1 MRCVYLKDK
10 IYLFCIFSIL
20 LVQSPT
26 ADILVDNC
34 SLECELQLVKFFYF
48 ILHERNGQLN
58 LMTHILV
65 QALNVLIQNN
75 SQGIALKPNRD
86 SMVHKM
92 HKPLHAC
99 WFVLF
104 FLFNLKKS
112 VWYNKAAAAAQN
124 CSTDRFKRKLS
135 ELGKSILLV
144 WNLAS

>member
-1 MRCVYLKDK
+1 MLFERKFWYEYIYIHLRCVYLKDK

-26 ADILVDNC
+26 ADFLVDNC
-34 SLECELQLVKFFYF
+34 SLECGLQLVKFFYF

-99 WFVLF
+99 
-104 FLFNLKKS
+104 
-112 VWYNKAAAAAQN
+112 
-124 CSTDRFKRKLS
+124 
-135 ELGKSILLV
+135 
-144 WNLAS
+144 